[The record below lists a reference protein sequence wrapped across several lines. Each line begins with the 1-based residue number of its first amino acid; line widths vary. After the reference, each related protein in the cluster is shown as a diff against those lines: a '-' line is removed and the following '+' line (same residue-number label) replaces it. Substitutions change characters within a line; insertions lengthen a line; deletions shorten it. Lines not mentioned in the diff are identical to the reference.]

1 MIREIARNTL
11 PLGLRIAVRKYFP
24 PDPRRVAIADLAS
37 RIRAADHTKIPD
49 EARESTSIKEDGPL
63 APEVNVEAAKPAP
76 AVAPRVAPRASRPIS
91 SLKEFDSVL
100 ADVKALPTE
109 LERVKVLANCHLADP
124 SIVTMPEDPFSPEYH
139 QRVLEIY
146 YKLSSR
152 KEYSAAECERSPID
166 VKKTILKP
174 AVYTHD
180 GGFLGDYLEAYGQ
193 IIKQMNVK
201 PGIRILEYGPG
212 DGQISLHLARLG
224 CDVTVVDVDESYLS
238 IIQGQ
243 AQRLGVSIKTVH
255 GDFLTG
261 ADFEPFDRILF
272 FQAFHH
278 SLVHQKALQ
287 QMRGMLR
294 PGGFLLFAAEPIIDP
309 AGYWADAVPYPWGPR
324 LDGLSL
330 RAIMVHGWMELGFR
344 EPYFREALARA
355 GWTSAKYDSPTNRL
369 GNCYFGRPA
378 VG

>member
-37 RIRAADHTKIPD
+37 RIRAADHTKTPNAAS
-49 EARESTSIKEDGPL
+49 EPATIKEDVLL
-63 APEVNVEAAKPAP
+63 APEVSVEAVRPEPAI
-76 AVAPRVAPRASRPIS
+76 APITAPRASRPIS

-146 YKLSSR
+146 YKLSNR
-152 KEYSAAECERSPID
+152 KEYSAAECERSPIN
-166 VKKTILKP
+166 VERTILKP
-174 AVYTHD
+174 GVYTHD
-180 GGFLGDYLEAYGQ
+180 GGFLGNYLEAYGQ

-201 PGIRILEYGPG
+201 PGMRILEYGPG
-212 DGQISLHLARLG
+212 DGQISLYLARLG
-224 CDVTVVDVDESYLS
+224 CDVTVVDVDQAYLS

-261 ADFEPFDRILF
+261 VDFEPFDRIFF

-278 SLVHQKALQ
+278 SLVHQEALQ
-287 QMRGMLR
+287 QMRGMLN

-330 RAIMVHGWMELGFR
+330 RAIMAHGWMELGFH
-344 EPYFREALARA
+344 ESYFREALTRA
-355 GWTSAKYDSPTNRL
+355 GWIPGKYDSPTNGL
-369 GNCYFGRPA
+369 GNCYFGRLT
-378 VG
+378 VD